1 MPCAYLIKL
10 SLQHLMCPAFEPI
23 ILNAFLFLHHSHC
36 RVYSWGSQL
45 HALEKIMKVLP
56 VSVRFVSTPDYG
68 STRFGVLKFAGQ
80 GAPGRIAL
88 KGRALDG

>member
-45 HALEKIMKVLP
+45 HALEKCNE
-56 VSVRFVSTPDYG
+56 SVARVGEVCEYSGLWVDEVRCG
-68 STRFGVLKFAGQ
+68 
-80 GAPGRIAL
+80 
-88 KGRALDG
+88 